1 MDEMLRRSAFT
12 LIEVLVSIALISLI
26 LLGLYR
32 SLDIQ
37 RDSNRRIREHLQT
50 ALQANRSVKAL
61 YLDLLES
68 DGNLTIHQGDF
79 DRLCIEKTSH
89 SLYQLYRPKVCW
101 LITKRDRNLLRVEGL
116 DFSLPLKENSAV
128 AVDRV
133 MQGMT
138 LFDLYRQKGKILV
151 LLQRGNRKPIAFM
164 VQGLE
169 KAKMIKKKKSK
180 PKKEDASKKGGG
192 TK

>member
-1 MDEMLRRSAFT
+1 MLRRSAFT

-50 ALQANRSVKAL
+50 TLQTNRSVKAL
-61 YLDLLES
+61 YLDLLGS

-79 DRLCIEKTSH
+79 DRLCIGKTSH

-101 LITKRDRNLLRVEGL
+101 LVTKKERNLLRIEGL
-116 DFSLPLKENSAV
+116 DFSLPLKENSTV

-133 MQGMT
+133 MQKMA
-138 LFDLYRQKGKILV
+138 LFDLYRQKGKVLV
-151 LLQRGNRKPIAFM
+151 LLQSENRKPIAFM
-164 VQGLE
+164 IQGLE
-169 KAKMIKKKKSK
+169 KAKVLKKKKSK
-180 PKKEDASKKGGG
+180 PKKEDASKEEGMKQ
-192 TK
+192 

>member
-1 MDEMLRRSAFT
+1 MPHRFAFT
-12 LIEVLVSIALISLI
+12 LIEVLVSIVLISLV

-50 ALQANRSVKAL
+50 TLEADRSAKTL

-68 DGNLTIHQGDF
+68 DGNLTIHQDDF
-79 DRLCIEKTSH
+79 DRLCIGKTSH

-101 LITKRDRNLLRVEGL
+101 LVTKSDRTLLRIEGL
-116 DFSLPLKENSAV
+116 DFSLPLKENSTV

-133 MQGMT
+133 MRKT
-138 LFDLYRQKGKILV
+138 VLFDLYRQKEEILV
-151 LLQRGNRKPIAFM
+151 LLQNENRKPLAFM
-164 VQGLE
+164 VRGLK
-169 KAKMIKKKKSK
+169 KAKIEKKRKTKAIESNVS
-180 PKKEDASKKGGG
+180 EEEKGGG
-192 TK
+192 K